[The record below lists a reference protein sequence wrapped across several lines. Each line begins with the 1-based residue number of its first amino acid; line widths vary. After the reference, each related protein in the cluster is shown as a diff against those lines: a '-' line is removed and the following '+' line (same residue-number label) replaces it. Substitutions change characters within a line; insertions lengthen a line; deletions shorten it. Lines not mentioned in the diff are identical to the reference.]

1 MPTRS
6 QPHAFIFPGVSVA
19 LTVFTALGICGCSNP
34 VSYRSTATKSAGVGG
49 VQICRN
55 LNTWARVAEN
65 EDAPRLNTQ
74 LTHNETDAADPA
86 LGGDLASL
94 GQALE
99 TSNSLAIF
107 PGSEEV
113 AALQAD
119 CKGFGVTLSGF
130 NS

>member
-1 MPTRS
+1 VPTRN
-6 QPHAFIFPGVSVA
+6 QPRAFIFPGVSVA
-19 LTVFTALGICGCSNP
+19 LALFMVLGICGCSNP
-34 VSYRSTATKSAGVGG
+34 VSYRSTATKSAGIGG

-55 LNTWARVAEN
+55 LNRWARVAEN

-74 LTHNETDAADPA
+74 LRHDEADAADPA
-86 LGGDLASL
+86 LGDDLASL

-107 PGSEEV
+107 PGSEE
-113 AALQAD
+113 AATLQDD